1 MIDGRATV
9 FYLVIDNSDVIEKG
23 TAMTDRRET
32 ILDVAERLIRTH
44 GYSGFSFREVASEVG
59 IKSASVH
66 YHFPTKPDL
75 AAAVAKRYRERFA
88 AALEEAERK
97 GADRIT
103 AWRDLFYSALKKDG
117 LMCLCGILAAEGDS
131 LPSEVAK
138 EAHAFLQF
146 GIDSLNEV
154 EAGNGPRILAQLEG
168 AMLIARSA
176 GDTNMFEQA
185 TAGLGA
191 R

>member
-1 MIDGRATV
+1 
-9 FYLVIDNSDVIEKG
+9 
-23 TAMTDRRET
+23 MTDRRET

-88 AALEEAERK
+88 DALEEAETN
-97 GADRIT
+97 GMDRVT
-103 AWRDLFYSALKKDG
+103 AWRKLFQKALKQDG

-154 EAGNGPRILAQLEG
+154 EPGNGTRILAQLEG

-185 TAGLGA
+185 TAGFGA